1 MASFRTPLKI
11 EQLDMV
17 TNEGRPVFK
26 LLEALEYEVGKE
38 GSGFVV
44 VVPAGA
50 LTDFASVPRFLWWVF
65 PLWWLF
71 PPSGQYNK
79 AAVIHD
85 DLYRKQ
91 WKRVVADAIFLD
103 AMECLG
109 VPWYVRWPMY
119 LGVRVGG
126 RLPHDNSNT

>member
-1 MASFRTPLKI
+1 MASFRTPLRI
-11 EQLDMV
+11 EELDLV

-50 LTDFASVPRFLWWVF
+50 LTDFASVPRFF
-65 PLWWLF
+65 WWLF

-85 DLYRKQ
+85 DLYRSH
-91 WKRVVADAIFLD
+91 WRRVVADAIFLD
-103 AMECLG
+103 AMTSLN
-109 VPWYVRWPMY
+109 VPWYIRWPMY
-119 LGVRVGG
+119 LAVRLFG
-126 RLPHDNSNT
+126 RLPQ